1 MLPTDAMFA
10 NLTITTSGNG
20 LIPIVMLI
28 LVNCSDLV
36 FAQKCNSRPIQK
48 IVATALPPEQEHP
61 VGTAGHRR
69 SFLLLF

>member
-10 NLTITTSGNG
+10 NLTITT
-20 LIPIVMLI
+20 IVMLI